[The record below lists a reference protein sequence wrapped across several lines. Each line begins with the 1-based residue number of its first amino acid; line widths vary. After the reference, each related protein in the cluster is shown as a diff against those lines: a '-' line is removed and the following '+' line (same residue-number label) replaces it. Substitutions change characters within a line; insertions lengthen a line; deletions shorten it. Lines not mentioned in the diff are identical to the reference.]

1 MRRFTAPPA
10 LAAASFCAVLYSLG
24 LTAPALA
31 KDGRNAAFVGGAA
44 AGVVG
49 GVLLNQA
56 LQNNARAAE
65 PVYVEPA
72 EPRYARP
79 APVAYDSERNRMRRL
94 REACYD
100 GSRKSCIRFGMILG
114 QNRERERH
122 WRRSEPDFF
131 AFERE

>member
-1 MRRFTAPPA
+1 MRRFTAPTV
-10 LAAASFCAVLYSLG
+10 LAAASFCAALWSLG

-31 KDGRNAAFVGGAA
+31 KDGRNGAFIGGAA

-56 LQNNARAAE
+56 LQNDAGAE

-72 EPRYARP
+72 PPRYVQPARAAHDP
-79 APVAYDSERNRMRRL
+79 ERARMRRL
-94 REACYD
+94 RQACDD

-114 QNRERERH
+114 QNRERERQ
-122 WRRSEPDFF
+122 WRRSDPDFF
-131 AFERE
+131 AWERD

>member
-1 MRRFTAPPA
+1 MRRFTVPTAF
-10 LAAASFCAVLYSLG
+10 AAFSFCAALSIG
-24 LTAPALA
+24 LTAPVSA
-31 KDGRNAAFVGGAA
+31 KDGRNGAFIGGAA

-79 APVAYDSERNRMRRL
+79 APVAYDPERNRMRRL

-100 GSRKSCIRFGMILG
+100 GSRKACIRFGMILG

-131 AFERE
+131 AFEHE